1 MEKIICLINNNNNGH
16 AIGIRIK
23 TRHAYKKNG
32 NDNVVNEIP
41 NNPNEKSS
49 IYRSCN

>member
-1 MEKIICLINNNNNGH
+1 MEKLISLIKNNNNGH

-23 TRHAYKKNG
+23 TIHALKNG